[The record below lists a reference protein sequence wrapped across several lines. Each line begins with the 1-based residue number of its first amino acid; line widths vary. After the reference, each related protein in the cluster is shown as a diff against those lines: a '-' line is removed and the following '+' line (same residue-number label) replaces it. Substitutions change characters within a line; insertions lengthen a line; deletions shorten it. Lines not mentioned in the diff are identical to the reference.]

1 MFISHD
7 SLHLGPFIAL
17 RLRLRGGAGCRVL
30 HLANVEELEHD
41 AKGGGV
47 SVSDSMG
54 GGALLHQ
61 PGQIADFTCT

>member
-1 MFISHD
+1 MTASTWGLLSHYD
-7 SLHLGPFIAL
+7 YDYA
-17 RLRLRGGAGCRVL
+17 GGGRVL